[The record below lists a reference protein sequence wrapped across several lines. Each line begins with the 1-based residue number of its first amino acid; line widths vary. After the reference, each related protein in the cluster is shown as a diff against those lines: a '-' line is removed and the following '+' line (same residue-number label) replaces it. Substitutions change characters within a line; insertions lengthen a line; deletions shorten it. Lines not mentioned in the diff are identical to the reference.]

1 MFAGLI
7 TGLTFGAPYVL
18 WALAALPVIYW
29 LLRVTPPA
37 PKRIVFPPLRLLFGL
52 KSSEETPARTP
63 LWLLLLRLLAAA
75 IAIFALSEPLYD
87 PTPVARGNGP
97 LVLVVDNGWPAAAQ
111 WQARQAAMQRGL
123 TGATRDNRPV
133 LIVATAENMPIITQF
148 LDPGKALKTIEDMV
162 PRPWL
167 PDRAKALA
175 QLQGMR
181 FNGTPQIM
189 WLSDGLDHGNA
200 RAFVDGLAKLGTL
213 GVFQDEAEKAPIA
226 MRPPDNANTGFGV
239 TLERLSADNK
249 SSGVAVVEAIGE

>member
-18 WALAALPVIYW
+18 WALATLPVIYW

-75 IAIFALSEPLYD
+75 IAIFALAEPLYD

-97 LVLVVDNGWPAAAQ
+97 LVLVVDNGWPSAAQ
-111 WQARQAAMQRGL
+111 WQTRQAAMQRGL

-133 LIVATAENMPIITQF
+133 LIVATAEAAPVITQF
-148 LDPGKALKTIEDMV
+148 LDPGKALKTVEDMV

-167 PDRAKALA
+167 PDRAKALT

-181 FNGTPQIM
+181 FNGTPQII
-189 WLSDGLDHGNA
+189 
-200 RAFVDGLAKLGTL
+200 
-213 GVFQDEAEKAPIA
+213 AP
-226 MRPPDNANTGFGV
+226 
-239 TLERLSADNK
+239 ERR
-249 SSGVAVVEAIGE
+249 